1 MGIVR
6 HKMRFRSCPKM
17 IHTFLTSVLLL
28 FLQVPDAV
36 SQSVETADSSTVY
49 KRRKTILSIVA
60 GGATAGSLL
69 ALNQL
74 WYKDQGQTKF
84 HFYNDNDQWLQ
95 MDKAGHAVA
104 SYYLASL
111 GHSSLLWAGAKEKN
125 ALYLGGS
132 LGLIY
137 LTGVEILDGHSTTWG
152 FSVGDEVANLAGS
165 AFYIGQQELWSEQ
178 RISLKYSFRQ
188 SPYSSMRPDVLGSS
202 LSEELLKDYNGQAY
216 WLSFNTHS
224 FLQEQ
229 SRFPKWLNFAVGYGA
244 DGMTYGSVSDQRQ
257 ADNLPQF
264 ERERQLYF
272 SLDIDLSKI
281 ETNSKAL
288 NTIFEVFG
296 FLKIP
301 APAIEINQFS
311 KPEFYWFR

>member
-1 MGIVR
+1 
-6 HKMRFRSCPKM
+6 
-17 IHTFLTSVLLL
+17 
-28 FLQVPDAV
+28 
-36 SQSVETADSSTVY
+36 
-49 KRRKTILSIVA
+49 
-60 GGATAGSLL
+60 
-69 ALNQL
+69 
-74 WYKDQGQTKF
+74 
-84 HFYNDNDQWLQ
+84 
-95 MDKAGHAVA
+95 
-104 SYYLASL
+104 
-111 GHSSLLWAGAKEKN
+111 
-125 ALYLGGS
+125 
-132 LGLIY
+132 
-137 LTGVEILDGHSTTWG
+137 
-152 FSVGDEVANLAGS
+152 
-165 AFYIGQQELWSEQ
+165 
-178 RISLKYSFRQ
+178 
-188 SPYSSMRPDVLGSS
+188 MRPDVLGSS